1 MTTFPFDAFIR
12 LVEFDQQIKELNQ
25 QIDTEEQTIV
35 ALRRQKN
42 AASLELEQIKQ
53 TVHDMQKLVDE
64 QELEMKV
71 LDERSAGVKHALDQ
85 VSGAKEYTSLKKE
98 LETIHQKQHAL
109 EDTLVDAW
117 HQLETAQRIMQQKS
131 EGTMQLCAT
140 IDAELAEHIAGVE
153 KLIEQVDA
161 MSDSRPEHMR
171 TIPEEWLE
179 KYESMH
185 ERVSNPV
192 VPVVNGSCSGCF
204 YPVAHQDA
212 ARLKRRA
219 LLQCTSCYR
228 FLYDPASLQQG

>member
-12 LVEFDQQIKELNQ
+12 LVEFDQQIKGLNQ

-35 ALRRQKN
+35 ALRRQKS
-42 AASLELEQIKQ
+42 AALLELDQIKQ
-53 TVHDMQKLVDE
+53 TVHDMQKIVDE

-98 LETIHQKQHAL
+98 LETIHQQQHAL

-117 HQLETAQRIMQQKS
+117 HQLENAQRTMQQKS
-131 EGTMQLCAT
+131 ESTMQLCAT
-140 IDAELAEHIAGVE
+140 IEADLADHVAGVE
-153 KLIEQVDA
+153 KLIEKADA
-161 MSDSRPEHMR
+161 MTDSRPEQMH

-179 KYESMH
+179 KYESMY
-185 ERVSNPV
+185 ERVNNPV
-192 VPVVNGSCSGCF
+192 VPVADGACGGCF
-204 YPVAHQDA
+204 YPVAHQDV

-228 FLYDPASLQQG
+228 FLYDPAALQQG